1 MVITNISPSMVGIT
15 AMVAVDAMAV
25 QGGPVVEGT
34 VLPADV
40 TAADAKVVI
49 VEGKVVRVVV
59 KAAVVKDVMAVA
71 PDVKAV
77 AAIPGNPRLVV
88 LPHPH
93 SAAAAEGGDRL
104 C

>member
-15 AMVAVDAMAV
+15 VMVAVDAMAV

-40 TAADAKVVI
+40 TVEVVI
-49 VEGKVVRVVV
+49 VEGTVVRVG
-59 KAAVVKDVMAVA
+59 VKDVMAVA
-71 PDVKAV
+71 AT
-77 AAIPGNPRLVV
+77 PGNPRLVV

-93 SAAAAEGGDRL
+93 SAAAEGGDKV

>member
-34 VLPADV
+34 VLPAGV
-40 TAADAKVVI
+40 TAADAKVVM
-49 VEGKVVRVVV
+49 VEGKVVRV
-59 KAAVVKDVMAVA
+59 VVKDVMAVA